1 MELFSFALG
10 TLFGA
15 GGVMIYGT
23 YQMIKLEKSKKDLI
37 KKLKEKVQSESTKV
51 LTEAE
56 KMLSIKDR
64 LVKATVIADQQNDL
78 RAQAEMPSKNSLHS
92 RFKNGIIGQIQDLE
106 AQKLSILRTILAEGY
121 DPTITVFRDG
131 GVKEEM
137 PLSVYVTQAEATL
150 NMLLPPSPPE
160 PTTEASGPRK
170 AGKFVIYTGGK
181 NDDGTTH

>member
-10 TLFGA
+10 VFTGA

-23 YQMIKLEKSKKDLI
+23 YQMIKLEKNKKELI
-37 KKLKEKVQSESTKV
+37 KKLKEKVQSESAKV
-51 LTEAE
+51 ITEVE
-56 KMLSIKDR
+56 KMQSIKDR
-64 LVKATVIADQQNDL
+64 LVKATTIADQQNAL

-92 RFKNGIIGQIQDLE
+92 RFKNDIILQIQDLE

-121 DPTITVFRDG
+121 DPIITVFREG
-131 GVKEEM
+131 GVKEEIH
-137 PLSVYVTQAEATL
+137 LSEYVTQAEATL

-160 PTTEASGPRK
+160 PATEASGPRK